1 MNKIDIYNIE
11 KSRTIK
17 TVFFNI
23 QKYKYKNRYEYKY
36 KHEKKNVY
44 I

>member
-23 QKYKYKNRYEYKY
+23 YIYPRYKYKYEY
-36 KHEKKNVY
+36 NLR